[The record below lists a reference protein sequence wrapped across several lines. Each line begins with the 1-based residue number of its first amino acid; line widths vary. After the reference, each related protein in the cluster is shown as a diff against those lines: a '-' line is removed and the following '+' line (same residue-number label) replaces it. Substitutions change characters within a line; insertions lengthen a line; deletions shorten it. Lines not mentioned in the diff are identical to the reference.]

1 MATYLEYLK
10 FKNHLPWY
18 KKILFPLFLNKKE
31 CEECIRIITEE
42 KSELDEARDYY
53 FFCWNEYMKN
63 STYETKKSM
72 ELAKEIVEINLRQE
86 NRYYEDTYRSNEDVN
101 YLLKRDTRDIIV

>member
-1 MATYLEYLK
+1 MATYLEYLS
-10 FKNHLPWY
+10 FKNCLPWY

-31 CEECIRIITEE
+31 REECIRLVTEE

-63 STYETKKSM
+63 PTYDTKKSM
-72 ELAKEIVEINLRQE
+72 ESAKEIVEINLRQASAQAPQPIHFSGSM
-86 NRYYEDTYRSNEDVN
+86 TLFSVSVAPVGQ
-101 YLLKRDTRDIIV
+101 T

>member
-10 FKNHLPWY
+10 FKNRLPWY
-18 KKILFPLFLNKKE
+18 KKILLPLFLNKKE
-31 CEECIRIITEE
+31 REECIRIITEE

-63 STYETKKSM
+63 PTYDTKKNM
-72 ELAKEIVEINLRQE
+72 ELAKEIVEINLRRE

-101 YLLKRDTRDIIV
+101 YLLKRNILV